1 MQFWNKQTYLK
12 KFEFLSRLDWFP
24 SENDSTNLE
33 DSRKLLA
40 VKLEKLPLA
49 GMIAR
54 VGWSESSRA
63 IHMAGDDFLVLG
75 EFSNLDCEDLEW

>member
-1 MQFWNKQTYLK
+1 
-12 KFEFLSRLDWFP
+12 
-24 SENDSTNLE
+24 
-33 DSRKLLA
+33 
-40 VKLEKLPLA
+40 LEKLPLA